1 MTSTP
6 GTAPGTPP
14 GDRSRLRRRA
24 GTAAVAAL
32 LLAGVPAGAAVSAD
46 AGTPRTATGPQGQ
59 KLTVSATTGLAP
71 AGQKI
76 RVQGEGY
83 GLTTGIYVALC
94 KDNGDNRVPSPCLGG
109 ADMSGGSKTS
119 QWIVPPG
126 DPYEGDLASA
136 FGPGGTFD
144 VEIEVTEKG
153 DGLDCAEVACSVVT
167 RADHRAAG
175 NRTQD
180 VRIPV
185 AFAGQEPGEP
195 GGGEGVD
202 VPAGTVSYT
211 PAAEFTTAGKP
222 LDLLLHP
229 DSKKLYVGAD
239 NLPDTADVDE
249 RGLHVLNP
257 EDGTSESWI
266 TQAPGSTGALRASA
280 AARIAGPL
288 PGDGVVYNYPLR
300 GVGSAKSGDQ
310 AASGVWL
317 AGSTITDIAPGTT
330 PDTVLVAQGAT
341 LSEIERATGTATRT
355 LTLPGGTRFAADPER
370 GAVWYTDFTGGKL
383 HRVDLASFTVTGSFD
398 LPGGPGMAGF
408 TETDP
413 ATGAVWVGVDRSVV
427 VFDAAG
433 TLVKT
438 LVGKDLARDA
448 AFDTE
453 TGRAY
458 VVWQDGGDL
467 SDPANDNNGTL
478 TVYGS
483 EDFAPAAKDLSLPGN
498 HSQAGAASLA
508 VEPGG
513 ATVFVT
519 SPAEGKITRL
529 VRQVSPLVT
538 HAPTDLAAKEGEEVA
553 LTAEA
558 EGTPEPT
565 VRWQVSTD
573 GAQTWKDVEGATEPA
588 LTFTAR
594 TAHDGYRYRAE
605 FRNGVGTTRTAAV
618 TLTVTP
624 ATGGD
629 SGGDTGGDTGSTGDA
644 SNGGGST
651 GGDGSTG
658 ADGGTQPSG
667 GSTSDGSGSTGAT
680 TGDSGSTGTATG
692 DPGSTGTTGGSTGT
706 SGGSTPSAGGS
717 TGTAGDSGST
727 VGGGVAGGTGTAA
740 TSGGGSLAATGATV
754 MSVTLAAAGLVGT
767 GVLVHRRA
775 RRRTEGAL

>member
-14 GDRSRLRRRA
+14 GGQSRLRRRA

-32 LLAGVPAGAAVSAD
+32 LLAGIPVGAAVSAD
-46 AGTPRTATGPQGQ
+46 AGTPKTATGPQGQ
-59 KLTVSATTGLAP
+59 KLTVSATTGLDP
-71 AGQKI
+71 AQQKV

-126 DPYEGDLASA
+126 DPYEGDLAQA

-144 VEIEVTEKG
+144 VEIEIAQKG

-175 NRTQD
+175 DRTQD

-185 AFAGQEPGEP
+185 AFAGQDPGD

-202 VPAGTVSYT
+202 VPAGTVSYKS
-211 PAAEFTTAGKP
+211 AADFTTAGKP

-257 EDGTSESWI
+257 ENGTSESWI
-266 TQAPGSTGALRASA
+266 SQAPGSTGALRASA

-300 GVGSAKSGDQ
+300 GVGSAKSGDE
-310 AASGVWL
+310 AATGVWL

-355 LTLPGGTRFAADPER
+355 LTLPGGTQFAADPER
-370 GAVWYTDFTGGKL
+370 GALWYTDFTAGKL
-383 HRVDLASFTVTGSFD
+383 HRVDLASFTVSGSFD
-398 LPGGPGMAGF
+398 LPGGSGGMAGF

-413 ATGAVWVGVDRSVV
+413 ATGAVWVGVGRSVL

-448 AFDTE
+448 AFDTAS
-453 TGRAY
+453 GRAY

-478 TVYGS
+478 TVYSS
-483 EDFAPAAKDLSLPGN
+483 EDFAVAAQDLSLPGN

-508 VEPGG
+508 VEAGG

-519 SPAEGKITRL
+519 SPAEGKITKL

-538 HAPTDLAAKEGEEVA
+538 RAPADLTAKEGEEVT
-553 LTAEA
+553 LGAEA

-565 VRWQVSTD
+565 ARWQVSTD
-573 GAQTWKDVEGATEPA
+573 GAQTWKDVEGATESA

-594 TAHDGYRYRAE
+594 TAQDGYRYRAE
-605 FRNGVGTTRTAAV
+605 FRNDVGTTRTAAV
-618 TLTVTP
+618 KLTVTP

-629 SGGDTGGDTGSTGDA
+629 TGGDVGGNGDA
-644 SNGGGST
+644 SNGSGSQGSDGST
-651 GGDGSTG
+651 GGDG
-658 ADGGTQPSG
+658 GTQSSG
-667 GSTSDGSGSTGAT
+667 GST
-680 TGDSGSTGTATG
+680 TGDSDSTG
-692 DPGSTGTTGGSTGT
+692 GSGSTGT
-706 SGGSTPSAGGS
+706 SGGSTGTSDGS
-717 TGTAGDSGST
+717 GAT
-727 VGGGVAGGTGTAA
+727 VGGGFAGGTGTAA
-740 TSGGGSLAATGATV
+740 TSGGGGLAATGVTV
-754 MSVTLAAAGLVGT
+754 MSVTLAAAGLVGA

>member
-14 GDRSRLRRRA
+14 GGRSRLRRRA

-32 LLAGVPAGAAVSAD
+32 LLAGIPVGAAVSAD
-46 AGTPRTATGPQGQ
+46 AGTPKTATGPQGQ
-59 KLTVSATTGLAP
+59 KLTVSATTGLDA
-71 AGQKI
+71 AQQKV

-126 DPYEGDLASA
+126 DPYEGDLAQA

-144 VEIEVTEKG
+144 VEIEIAQKG

-175 NRTQD
+175 DRTQD

-185 AFAGQEPGEP
+185 AFAGQDPGD

-202 VPAGTVSYT
+202 VPAGTVSYKS
-211 PAAEFTTAGKP
+211 AADFTTAGKP

-257 EDGTSESWI
+257 ENGTSESWI
-266 TQAPGSTGALRASA
+266 SQAPGSTGALRASA

-300 GVGSAKSGDQ
+300 GVGSAKSGDE
-310 AASGVWL
+310 AATGIWL

-355 LTLPGGTRFAADPER
+355 LTLPGGTQFAADPER
-370 GAVWYTDFTGGKL
+370 GALWYTDFTAGKL
-383 HRVDLASFTVTGSFD
+383 HRVDLASFTVSGSFD
-398 LPGGPGMAGF
+398 LPGGSRGMAGF

-413 ATGAVWVGVDRSVV
+413 ATGAVWVGVGRSVL

-448 AFDTE
+448 AFDTAS
-453 TGRAY
+453 GRAY

-478 TVYGS
+478 TVYGT
-483 EDFAPAAKDLSLPGN
+483 EDFAVAAQDLPLPGN

-508 VEPGG
+508 VEAGG

-519 SPAEGKITRL
+519 SPAEGKITKL

-538 HAPTDLAAKEGEEVA
+538 RAPADLTAKEGEEVT
-553 LTAEA
+553 LGAEA

-565 VRWQVSTD
+565 ARWQVSTD
-573 GAQTWKDVEGATEPA
+573 GAQTWKDVEGATESA

-594 TAHDGYRYRAE
+594 TAQDGYRYRAE
-605 FRNGVGTTRTAAV
+605 FRNDVGTTRTAAV
-618 TLTVTP
+618 KLTVTP

-629 SGGDTGGDTGSTGDA
+629 TGGDVGGNGDA
-644 SNGGGST
+644 SNGGGSQGSDGST
-651 GGDGSTG
+651 GGDG
-658 ADGGTQPSG
+658 GTQSSG
-667 GSTSDGSGSTGAT
+667 GST
-680 TGDSGSTGTATG
+680 TGDSDSTG
-692 DPGSTGTTGGSTGT
+692 GSGSTGT
-706 SGGSTPSAGGS
+706 SGGSTGTSDGS
-717 TGTAGDSGST
+717 GAT

-740 TSGGGSLAATGATV
+740 TSGGGGLAATGVTV
-754 MSVTLAAAGLVGT
+754 MSVTLAAAGLVGA

>member
-6 GTAPGTPP
+6 GIAPG
-14 GDRSRLRRRA
+14 GQSRLRRRA

-32 LLAGVPAGAAVSAD
+32 LLAGIPVGAAVSAD
-46 AGTPRTATGPQGQ
+46 AGTPKTATGPQGQ
-59 KLTVSATTGLAP
+59 KLTVSANTGLDP
-71 AGQKI
+71 AGQKV

-126 DPYEGDLASA
+126 DPYEGDLAQA

-144 VEIEVTEKG
+144 VEIEIAQKG

-175 NRTQD
+175 DRTQD

-185 AFAGQEPGEP
+185 AFAGQDPGDGG

-202 VPAGTVSYT
+202 VPAGTISYKS
-211 PAAEFTTAGKP
+211 AAEFTTAGKP

-257 EDGTSESWI
+257 ETGTSESWI
-266 TQAPGSTGALRASA
+266 SQAPGSTGALRPSA

-300 GVGSAKSGDQ
+300 GVGSAKSGDE

-317 AGSTITDIAPGTT
+317 AGPTITDIAPGTT

-355 LTLPGGTRFAADPER
+355 LTLPGGTQFAADPER
-370 GAVWYTDFTGGKL
+370 GALWYSDFAAGKM
-383 HRVDLASFTVTGSFD
+383 HRVDLTSFTVSGSFD
-398 LPGGPGMAGF
+398 LPGGPGGMAGF

-413 ATGAVWVGVDRSVV
+413 ATGAVWVGVDRSVL

-448 AFDTE
+448 AFDTAS
-453 TGRAY
+453 GRAY
-458 VVWQDGGDL
+458 VVRQDGGDL

-478 TVYGS
+478 TVYGT
-483 EDFAPAAKDLSLPGN
+483 EDFAVAAKDLSLPGN

-513 ATVFVT
+513 TTVFVT
-519 SPAEGKITRL
+519 SPAEGKITKL

-538 HAPTDLAAKEGEEVA
+538 RAPADLTAKEGEEVA

-558 EGTPEPT
+558 EGAPEPT

-573 GAQTWKDVEGATEPA
+573 GAQTWKDVEGATESA

-594 TAHDGYRYRAE
+594 TAQDGYRYRAE
-605 FRNGVGTTRTAAV
+605 FRNDVGTTRTAAV
-618 TLTVTP
+618 TLTVTA
-624 ATGGD
+624 AT
-629 SGGDTGGDTGSTGDA
+629 GGDTGGDVGGDTGGNGDA
-644 SNGGGST
+644 SNGVGST
-651 GGDGSTG
+651 GGDGATG
-658 ADGGTQPSG
+658 GDGGTQTSG
-667 GSTSDGSGSTGAT
+667 GSTNGGSDSTG
-680 TGDSGSTGTATG
+680 GS
-692 DPGSTGTTGGSTGT
+692 GSTGT
-706 SGGSTPSAGGS
+706 SGGSSGTVGG
-717 TGTAGDSGST
+717 SGST

-754 MSVTLAAAGLVGT
+754 MSVTLAAAGLVGA

>member
-6 GTAPGTPP
+6 GTAPG
-14 GDRSRLRRRA
+14 GQSRLRRRA

-32 LLAGVPAGAAVSAD
+32 LLAGIPVGAAVSAD
-46 AGTPRTATGPQGQ
+46 AGTPKTATGPQGQ
-59 KLTVSATTGLAP
+59 KLTVSANTGLDP
-71 AGQKI
+71 AGQKV

-126 DPYEGDLASA
+126 DPYEGDLAQA

-144 VEIEVTEKG
+144 VEIEIAQKG

-175 NRTQD
+175 DRTQD

-185 AFAGQEPGEP
+185 AFAGQDPGG

-202 VPAGTVSYT
+202 VPAGTISYKS
-211 PAAEFTTAGKP
+211 AAEFTTAGKP

-257 EDGTSESWI
+257 ETGTSESWI
-266 TQAPGSTGALRASA
+266 SQAPGSTGALRPSA

-300 GVGSAKSGDQ
+300 GVGSAKSGDE

-317 AGSTITDIAPGTT
+317 AGPTITDIAPGTT

-355 LTLPGGTRFAADPER
+355 LTLPGGTQFAADPER
-370 GAVWYTDFTGGKL
+370 GALWYSDFAAGKM
-383 HRVDLASFTVTGSFD
+383 HRVDLTSFTVSGSFD
-398 LPGGPGMAGF
+398 LPGGPGGMAGF

-413 ATGAVWVGVDRSVV
+413 ATGAVWVGVDRSVL

-448 AFDTE
+448 AFDTAS
-453 TGRAY
+453 GRAY
-458 VVWQDGGDL
+458 VVRQDGGDL

-478 TVYGS
+478 TVYGT
-483 EDFAPAAKDLSLPGN
+483 EDFAVAAKDLSLPGN

-513 ATVFVT
+513 TTVFVT
-519 SPAEGKITRL
+519 SPAEGKITKL

-538 HAPTDLAAKEGEEVA
+538 RAPADLTAEGGEEVA

-558 EGTPEPT
+558 EGAPEPT

-573 GAQTWKDVEGATEPA
+573 GAQTWKDVEGATESA

-594 TAHDGYRYRAE
+594 TAQDGYRYRAE
-605 FRNGVGTTRTAAV
+605 FRNDVGTTRTAAV
-618 TLTVTP
+618 TLTVTA
-624 ATGGD
+624 AT
-629 SGGDTGGDTGSTGDA
+629 GGDTGGDVGGDTGGNGEA
-644 SNGGGST
+644 SNGADSTGSDGAT
-651 GGDGSTG
+651 GGDG
-658 ADGGTQPSG
+658 GTQTSG
-667 GSTSDGSGSTGAT
+667 GSTTGGPDSTG
-680 TGDSGSTGTATG
+680 GS
-692 DPGSTGTTGGSTGT
+692 GSTGT
-706 SGGSTPSAGGS
+706 SGGSSGTVGG
-717 TGTAGDSGST
+717 SGST

-754 MSVTLAAAGLVGT
+754 MSVTLAAAGLVGA

>member
-6 GTAPGTPP
+6 GSAPGTPP
-14 GDRSRLRRRA
+14 GGQSRLRRRA

-32 LLAGVPAGAAVSAD
+32 LLAGIPVGAAVSAD
-46 AGTPRTATGPQGQ
+46 AGTPKTATGPQGQ
-59 KLTVSATTGLAP
+59 KLTVSATTGLDP
-71 AGQKI
+71 AQQKV

-126 DPYEGDLASA
+126 DPYEGDLAQA

-144 VEIEVTEKG
+144 VEIEIAQKG

-175 NRTQD
+175 DRTQD

-185 AFAGQEPGEP
+185 AFAGQDPGD

-202 VPAGTVSYT
+202 VPAGTVSYKS
-211 PAAEFTTAGKP
+211 AADFTTAGKP

-257 EDGTSESWI
+257 ENGASESWI
-266 TQAPGSTGALRASA
+266 SQAPGSTGALRASA

-300 GVGSAKSGDQ
+300 GVGSAKSGDE
-310 AASGVWL
+310 AATGVWL
-317 AGSTITDIAPGTT
+317 AGSTITDIAPGAA

-355 LTLPGGTRFAADPER
+355 LTLPGGTQFAADPER
-370 GAVWYTDFTGGKL
+370 GALWYTDFTAGKL
-383 HRVDLASFTVTGSFD
+383 HRVDLASFTVSGSFD
-398 LPGGPGMAGF
+398 LPGGSGGMAGF

-413 ATGAVWVGVDRSVV
+413 ATGAVWVGVGRSVL
-427 VFDAAG
+427 VFDTAG

-448 AFDTE
+448 AFDTAS
-453 TGRAY
+453 GRAY

-478 TVYGS
+478 TVYGT
-483 EDFAPAAKDLSLPGN
+483 EDFAVAAQDLSLPGN

-519 SPAEGKITRL
+519 SPAEGKITKL

-538 HAPTDLAAKEGEEVA
+538 RAPADLTAKDGEEVA
-553 LTAEA
+553 IRAEA

-573 GAQTWKDVEGATEPA
+573 GAQTWKDVEGATESA
-588 LTFTAR
+588 LTFTAL
-594 TAHDGYRYRAE
+594 TAQDGYRYRAE
-605 FRNGVGTTRTAAV
+605 FRNDVGTTRTAAV
-618 TLTVTP
+618 TLTVTA
-624 ATGGD
+624 AT
-629 SGGDTGGDTGSTGDA
+629 GGDTGGNGDA
-644 SNGGGST
+644 SNGAGSTGSDGST
-651 GGDGSTG
+651 GGD
-658 ADGGTQPSG
+658 DGTQSSG
-667 GSTSDGSGSTGAT
+667 GST
-680 TGDSGSTGTATG
+680 TGDSDSTG
-692 DPGSTGTTGGSTGT
+692 GSGSTGT
-706 SGGSTPSAGGS
+706 SGGSTGTSDGS
-717 TGTAGDSGST
+717 GAT

-754 MSVTLAAAGLVGT
+754 MSVTLAAAGLVGA

>member
-6 GTAPGTPP
+6 GTAPG
-14 GDRSRLRRRA
+14 GQSRLRRRA

-32 LLAGVPAGAAVSAD
+32 LLAGIPVGAAVSAD
-46 AGTPRTATGPQGQ
+46 AGTPKTATGPQGQ
-59 KLTVSATTGLAP
+59 KLTVSATTGLDP
-71 AGQKI
+71 AGQKV

-126 DPYEGDLASA
+126 DPYEGDLAQA

-144 VEIEVTEKG
+144 VEIEIAQKG

-175 NRTQD
+175 DRTQD

-185 AFAGQEPGEP
+185 AFAGQDPGD

-202 VPAGTVSYT
+202 VPAGTISYKS
-211 PAAEFTTAGKP
+211 AAEFTTAGKP

-257 EDGTSESWI
+257 ETGTSESWI
-266 TQAPGSTGALRASA
+266 SQAPGSTGALRASA

-300 GVGSAKSGDQ
+300 GVGSAKSGDE

-317 AGSTITDIAPGTT
+317 AGPTITDIAPGTT

-355 LTLPGGTRFAADPER
+355 LTLPGGTQFAADPER
-370 GAVWYTDFTGGKL
+370 GALWYTDFAAGKM
-383 HRVDLASFTVTGSFD
+383 HRVDLTSFTVSGSFD
-398 LPGGPGMAGF
+398 LPGGPGGMAGF

-413 ATGAVWVGVDRSVV
+413 ATGAVWVGVDRSVL

-448 AFDTE
+448 AFDTAS
-453 TGRAY
+453 GRAY

-478 TVYGS
+478 TVYGT
-483 EDFAPAAKDLSLPGN
+483 EDFAVAAKVLSLPGN

-513 ATVFVT
+513 TTVFVT
-519 SPAEGKITRL
+519 SPAEGKITKL

-538 HAPTDLAAKEGEEVA
+538 RAPADLTAKEGEEVA

-558 EGTPEPT
+558 EGAPEPT

-573 GAQTWKDVEGATEPA
+573 GAQTWKDVEGATESA

-594 TAHDGYRYRAE
+594 TAQDGYRYRAE
-605 FRNGVGTTRTAAV
+605 FRNDVGTTRTAAV
-618 TLTVTP
+618 TLTVTA
-624 ATGGD
+624 AT
-629 SGGDTGGDTGSTGDA
+629 GGDTGGDVGGDTGGNGDA
-644 SNGGGST
+644 SNGVGST
-651 GGDGSTG
+651 GGDGATG
-658 ADGGTQPSG
+658 GDGGTQTSG
-667 GSTSDGSGSTGAT
+667 GSTNGGSDS
-680 TGDSGSTGTATG
+680 
-692 DPGSTGTTGGSTGT
+692 TGGSGYTGT
-706 SGGSTPSAGGS
+706 SGGSSGTVGG
-717 TGTAGDSGST
+717 SGST

-754 MSVTLAAAGLVGT
+754 MSVTLPSAGLVGA

>member
-6 GTAPGTPP
+6 GTAPG
-14 GDRSRLRRRA
+14 GQSRLRRRA

-32 LLAGVPAGAAVSAD
+32 LLAGIPVGAAVSAD
-46 AGTPRTATGPQGQ
+46 AGTPKTATGPQGQ
-59 KLTVSATTGLAP
+59 KLTVSANTGLDP
-71 AGQKI
+71 AGQKV

-126 DPYEGDLASA
+126 DPYEGDLAQA

-144 VEIEVTEKG
+144 VEIEIAQKG

-175 NRTQD
+175 DRTQD

-185 AFAGQEPGEP
+185 AFAGQDPGGG

-202 VPAGTVSYT
+202 VPAGTISYKS
-211 PAAEFTTAGKP
+211 AAEFTTAGKP

-257 EDGTSESWI
+257 ETGTSESWI
-266 TQAPGSTGALRASA
+266 SQAPGSTGALRPSA

-300 GVGSAKSGDQ
+300 GVGSAKSGDE

-317 AGSTITDIAPGTT
+317 AGPTITDIAPGTT

-355 LTLPGGTRFAADPER
+355 LTLPGGTQFAADPER
-370 GAVWYTDFTGGKL
+370 GALWYSDFAAGKM
-383 HRVDLASFTVTGSFD
+383 HRVDLTSFTVSGSFD
-398 LPGGPGMAGF
+398 LPGGPGGMAGF

-413 ATGAVWVGVDRSVV
+413 ATGAVWVGVDRSVL

-448 AFDTE
+448 AFDTAS
-453 TGRAY
+453 GRAY
-458 VVWQDGGDL
+458 VVRQDGGDL

-478 TVYGS
+478 TVYGT
-483 EDFAPAAKDLSLPGN
+483 EDFAVAAKDLSLPGN

-513 ATVFVT
+513 TTVFVT
-519 SPAEGKITRL
+519 SPAEGKITKL

-538 HAPTDLAAKEGEEVA
+538 RAPADLTAEEGEEVA

-558 EGTPEPT
+558 EGAPEPT

-573 GAQTWKDVEGATEPA
+573 GAQTWKDVEGATESA

-594 TAHDGYRYRAE
+594 TAQDGYRYRAE
-605 FRNGVGTTRTAAV
+605 FRNDVGTTRTAAV
-618 TLTVTP
+618 TLTVTA
-624 ATGGD
+624 AT
-629 SGGDTGGDTGSTGDA
+629 GGDTGGDVGGDTDGNGDA
-644 SNGGGST
+644 SNGAGST
-651 GGDGSTG
+651 GGDGATG
-658 ADGGTQPSG
+658 GDGGTQ
-667 GSTSDGSGSTGAT
+667 
-680 TGDSGSTGTATG
+680 
-692 DPGSTGTTGGSTGT
+692 T
-706 SGGSTPSAGGS
+706 SGGSTNGGS
-717 TGTAGDSGST
+717 DST
-727 VGGGVAGGTGTAA
+727 GGTGTAA

-754 MSVTLAAAGLVGT
+754 MSVTLAAAGLVGA

>member
-6 GTAPGTPP
+6 GTAPG
-14 GDRSRLRRRA
+14 GQSRLRRRA

-32 LLAGVPAGAAVSAD
+32 LLAGIPVGAAVSAD
-46 AGTPRTATGPQGQ
+46 AGTPKTATGPQGQ
-59 KLTVSATTGLAP
+59 KLTVSANTGLDP
-71 AGQKI
+71 AGQKV

-126 DPYEGDLASA
+126 DPYEGDLAQA

-144 VEIEVTEKG
+144 VEIEIAQKG

-175 NRTQD
+175 DRTQD

-185 AFAGQEPGEP
+185 AFAGQDPGD

-202 VPAGTVSYT
+202 VPAGTISYKS
-211 PAAEFTTAGKP
+211 AAEFTTAGKP

-257 EDGTSESWI
+257 ETGTSESWI
-266 TQAPGSTGALRASA
+266 SQAPGSTGALRASA

-300 GVGSAKSGDQ
+300 GVGSAKSGDE

-317 AGSTITDIAPGTT
+317 TGSTITDIAPGTT

-355 LTLPGGTRFAADPER
+355 LTLPGGTQFAADPER
-370 GAVWYTDFTGGKL
+370 GALWYTDFAAGKM
-383 HRVDLASFTVTGSFD
+383 HRVDLTSFTVSGSFD
-398 LPGGPGMAGF
+398 LPGGPGGMAGF

-413 ATGAVWVGVDRSVV
+413 ATGAVWVGVDRSVL

-448 AFDTE
+448 AFDTAS
-453 TGRAY
+453 GRAY
-458 VVWQDGGDL
+458 VVRQDGGDL

-478 TVYGS
+478 TVYGT
-483 EDFAPAAKDLSLPGN
+483 EDFAVAAKVLSLPGN

-513 ATVFVT
+513 TTVFVT
-519 SPAEGKITRL
+519 SPAEGKITKL

-538 HAPTDLAAKEGEEVA
+538 RAPADLTAKEGEEVA

-558 EGTPEPT
+558 EGAPEPT

-573 GAQTWKDVEGATEPA
+573 GAQTWKDVEGATESA

-594 TAHDGYRYRAE
+594 TAQDGYRYRAE
-605 FRNGVGTTRTAAV
+605 FRNDVGTTGTAAV
-618 TLTVTP
+618 TLTVTA
-624 ATGGD
+624 AT
-629 SGGDTGGDTGSTGDA
+629 GGDTGGDVGGDTGGNGDA
-644 SNGGGST
+644 SNGVGST
-651 GGDGSTG
+651 EGDGAAG
-658 ADGGTQPSG
+658 GDGGTQTSG
-667 GSTSDGSGSTGAT
+667 GSTNGGSDSTG
-680 TGDSGSTGTATG
+680 GS
-692 DPGSTGTTGGSTGT
+692 GSTGT
-706 SGGSTPSAGGS
+706 SGGSSGTVGG
-717 TGTAGDSGST
+717 SGST

-754 MSVTLAAAGLVGT
+754 MSVTLLAAGLVGP

>member
-6 GTAPGTPP
+6 GTAPG
-14 GDRSRLRRRA
+14 GQSRLRRRA

-32 LLAGVPAGAAVSAD
+32 LLAGIPVGAAVSAD
-46 AGTPRTATGPQGQ
+46 AGTPKTATGPQGQ
-59 KLTVSATTGLAP
+59 KLTVSANTGLDP
-71 AGQKI
+71 AGQKV

-126 DPYEGDLASA
+126 DPYEGDLAQA

-144 VEIEVTEKG
+144 VEIEIAQKG

-175 NRTQD
+175 DRTQD

-185 AFAGQEPGEP
+185 AFAGQDPGDGG

-202 VPAGTVSYT
+202 VPAGTISYKS
-211 PAAEFTTAGKP
+211 AAEFTTAGKP

-257 EDGTSESWI
+257 ETGTSESWI
-266 TQAPGSTGALRASA
+266 SQAPGSTGALRPSA

-300 GVGSAKSGDQ
+300 GVGSAKSGDE

-317 AGSTITDIAPGTT
+317 AGPTITDIAPGTT

-355 LTLPGGTRFAADPER
+355 LTLPGGTQFAADPER
-370 GAVWYTDFTGGKL
+370 GALWYSDFAAGKM
-383 HRVDLASFTVTGSFD
+383 HRVDLTSFTVSGSFD
-398 LPGGPGMAGF
+398 LPGGPGGMAGF

-413 ATGAVWVGVDRSVV
+413 ATGAVWVGVDRSVL

-448 AFDTE
+448 AFDTAS
-453 TGRAY
+453 GRAY
-458 VVWQDGGDL
+458 VVRQDGGDL

-478 TVYGS
+478 TVYGT
-483 EDFAPAAKDLSLPGN
+483 EDFAVAAKDLSLPGN

-513 ATVFVT
+513 TTVFVT
-519 SPAEGKITRL
+519 SPAEGKITKL

-538 HAPTDLAAKEGEEVA
+538 RAPADLTAKEGEEVA

-558 EGTPEPT
+558 EGAPEPT

-573 GAQTWKDVEGATEPA
+573 GAQTWKDVEGATESA

-594 TAHDGYRYRAE
+594 TAQDGYRYRAE
-605 FRNGVGTTRTAAV
+605 FRNDVGTTRTAAV
-618 TLTVTP
+618 TLTVTA
-624 ATGGD
+624 AT
-629 SGGDTGGDTGSTGDA
+629 GGDTGGDVGGDTGGNGDA
-644 SNGGGST
+644 SNGVGST
-651 GGDGSTG
+651 GGDGATG
-658 ADGGTQPSG
+658 GDGGTQTSG
-667 GSTSDGSGSTGAT
+667 GSTNGGSDSTG
-680 TGDSGSTGTATG
+680 GS
-692 DPGSTGTTGGSTGT
+692 GSTGT
-706 SGGSTPSAGGS
+706 SGGSSGTVGG
-717 TGTAGDSGST
+717 SGST

-754 MSVTLAAAGLVGT
+754 MSVTLAAAGLVGA

>member
-6 GTAPGTPP
+6 GTAPG
-14 GDRSRLRRRA
+14 GQSRLRRRA

-32 LLAGVPAGAAVSAD
+32 LLAGIPVGAAVSAD
-46 AGTPRTATGPQGQ
+46 AGTPKTATGPQGQ
-59 KLTVSATTGLAP
+59 KLTVSANTGLDP
-71 AGQKI
+71 AGQKV

-126 DPYEGDLASA
+126 DPYEGDLAQA

-144 VEIEVTEKG
+144 VEIEIAQKG

-175 NRTQD
+175 DRTQD

-185 AFAGQEPGEP
+185 AFAGQDPGD

-202 VPAGTVSYT
+202 VPAGTISYKS
-211 PAAEFTTAGKP
+211 AAEFTTAGKP

-257 EDGTSESWI
+257 ETGTSDSWI
-266 TQAPGSTGALRASA
+266 SQAPGSTGALRASA

-300 GVGSAKSGDQ
+300 GVGSAKSGDE

-317 AGSTITDIAPGTT
+317 AGPTITDIAPGTT

-355 LTLPGGTRFAADPER
+355 LTLPGGTQFAADPER
-370 GAVWYTDFTGGKL
+370 GALWYTDFAAGKM
-383 HRVDLASFTVTGSFD
+383 HRVDLTSFTVSGSFD
-398 LPGGPGMAGF
+398 LPGGPGGMAGF

-413 ATGAVWVGVDRSVV
+413 ATGAVWVGVDRSVL

-448 AFDTE
+448 AFDTAS
-453 TGRAY
+453 GRAY

-478 TVYGS
+478 TVYGT
-483 EDFAPAAKDLSLPGN
+483 EDFAVAAKDLSLPGN

-513 ATVFVT
+513 TTVFVT
-519 SPAEGKITRL
+519 SPAEGKITKL

-538 HAPTDLAAKEGEEVA
+538 RAPADLTAKEGEEVA

-558 EGTPEPT
+558 EGAPEPT

-573 GAQTWKDVEGATEPA
+573 GAQTWKDVEGATESA

-594 TAHDGYRYRAE
+594 TAQDGYRYRAE
-605 FRNGVGTTRTAAV
+605 FRNDVGTTRTAAV
-618 TLTVTP
+618 TLTVTA
-624 ATGGD
+624 AT
-629 SGGDTGGDTGSTGDA
+629 GGDTGGDVGGDTGGNGDA
-644 SNGGGST
+644 SNGVGST
-651 GGDGSTG
+651 GGDGATG
-658 ADGGTQPSG
+658 GDGGTRTSG
-667 GSTSDGSGSTGAT
+667 GSTNGGSDSTG
-680 TGDSGSTGTATG
+680 GS
-692 DPGSTGTTGGSTGT
+692 GSTGT
-706 SGGSTPSAGGS
+706 SGGSSGTVGG
-717 TGTAGDSGST
+717 SGST

-754 MSVTLAAAGLVGT
+754 MSVTLAAAGLVGA

>member
-6 GTAPGTPP
+6 GTAPG
-14 GDRSRLRRRA
+14 GQSRLRRRA

-32 LLAGVPAGAAVSAD
+32 LLAGIPVGAAVSAD
-46 AGTPRTATGPQGQ
+46 AGTPKTATGPQGQ
-59 KLTVSATTGLAP
+59 KLTVSANTGLDP
-71 AGQKI
+71 AGQKV

-126 DPYEGDLASA
+126 DPYEGDLAQA

-144 VEIEVTEKG
+144 VEIEIAQKG

-175 NRTQD
+175 DRTQD

-185 AFAGQEPGEP
+185 AFAGQDPGDGG

-202 VPAGTVSYT
+202 VPAGTISYKS
-211 PAAEFTTAGKP
+211 AAEFTTAGKP

-257 EDGTSESWI
+257 ETGTSESWI
-266 TQAPGSTGALRASA
+266 SQAPGSTGALRPSA

-300 GVGSAKSGDQ
+300 GVGSAKSGDE

-317 AGSTITDIAPGTT
+317 AGPTITDIAPGTT

-355 LTLPGGTRFAADPER
+355 LTLPGGTQFAADPER
-370 GAVWYTDFTGGKL
+370 GALWYSDFAAGKM
-383 HRVDLASFTVTGSFD
+383 HRVDLTSFTVSGSFD
-398 LPGGPGMAGF
+398 LPGGPGGMAGF

-413 ATGAVWVGVDRSVV
+413 ATGAVWVGVDRSVL

-448 AFDTE
+448 AFDTAS
-453 TGRAY
+453 GRAY
-458 VVWQDGGDL
+458 VVRQDGGDL

-478 TVYGS
+478 TVYGT
-483 EDFAPAAKDLSLPGN
+483 EDFAVAAKDLSLPGN

-513 ATVFVT
+513 TTVFVT
-519 SPAEGKITRL
+519 SPAEGKITKL

-538 HAPTDLAAKEGEEVA
+538 RAPADLTAEEGEEVA

-558 EGTPEPT
+558 EGAPEPT

-573 GAQTWKDVEGATEPA
+573 GAQTWKDVEGATESA

-594 TAHDGYRYRAE
+594 TAQDGYRYRAE
-605 FRNGVGTTRTAAV
+605 FRNDVGTTRTAAV
-618 TLTVTP
+618 TLTVTA
-624 ATGGD
+624 AT
-629 SGGDTGGDTGSTGDA
+629 GGDTGGDVGGDTDGNGDA
-644 SNGGGST
+644 SNGAGST
-651 GGDGSTG
+651 GGDGATG
-658 ADGGTQPSG
+658 GDGGTQ
-667 GSTSDGSGSTGAT
+667 
-680 TGDSGSTGTATG
+680 
-692 DPGSTGTTGGSTGT
+692 T
-706 SGGSTPSAGGS
+706 SGGSTNGGS
-717 TGTAGDSGST
+717 DST
-727 VGGGVAGGTGTAA
+727 GGTGTAA

-754 MSVTLAAAGLVGT
+754 MSVTLAAAGLVGA

>member
-14 GDRSRLRRRA
+14 GGQSRLRRRA

-32 LLAGVPAGAAVSAD
+32 LLAGIPVGAAVSAD
-46 AGTPRTATGPQGQ
+46 AGSPKTATGPQGQ
-59 KLTVSATTGLAP
+59 KLTVSATTGLDP
-71 AGQKI
+71 TRQKV

-126 DPYEGDLASA
+126 DPYEGDLAQA

-144 VEIEVTEKG
+144 VEIEIAQKG

-175 NRTQD
+175 DRTQD

-185 AFAGQEPGEP
+185 AFAGQDPGD
-195 GGGEGVD
+195 GGGEGVA
-202 VPAGTVSYT
+202 VPAGTVSYQS
-211 PAAEFTTAGKP
+211 AAEFTTAGKP

-257 EDGTSESWI
+257 ENGTSESWI
-266 TQAPGSTGALRASA
+266 SQAPGSTGALRASA

-300 GVGSAKSGDQ
+300 GVGSAKSGDE
-310 AASGVWL
+310 AATGVWL

-355 LTLPGGTRFAADPER
+355 LSLPGGTQFAADPER
-370 GAVWYTDFTGGKL
+370 GALWYTDFAAGKL
-383 HRVDLASFTVTGSFD
+383 HRVNLASFTVSGSFD
-398 LPGGPGMAGF
+398 LPGGPGGMAGF

-413 ATGAVWVGVDRSVV
+413 ATGAVWVGVDRSVL

-448 AFDTE
+448 AFDTAS
-453 TGRAY
+453 GRAY

-478 TVYGS
+478 TVYGT
-483 EDFAPAAKDLSLPGN
+483 EDFAVAAKDLSLPGN

-519 SPAEGKITRL
+519 SPAEGKITKL

-538 HAPTDLAAKEGEEVA
+538 RAPADLTAKEGEEVA
-553 LTAEA
+553 IRAEA

-573 GAQTWKDVEGATEPA
+573 GAQTWKDVEGATDSA

-594 TAHDGYRYRAE
+594 TAQDGYRYRAE
-605 FRNGVGTTRTAAV
+605 FRNDVGTTRTAAV
-618 TLTVTP
+618 TLTVTA
-624 ATGGD
+624 ATG
-629 SGGDTGGDTGSTGDA
+629 GGDTGGDAGGDVGGNGDA
-644 SNGGGST
+644 SNGAGSTGSDGAT
-651 GGDGSTG
+651 GGDG
-658 ADGGTQPSG
+658 GTQTSG
-667 GSTSDGSGSTGAT
+667 GSTTGGSDA
-680 TGDSGSTGTATG
+680 
-692 DPGSTGTTGGSTGT
+692 TGGSTGT
-706 SGGSTPSAGGS
+706 SGGSGRTVGG
-717 TGTAGDSGST
+717 SGST
-727 VGGGVAGGTGTAA
+727 VGGGVGGGSGGTATA
-740 TSGGGSLAATGATV
+740 SGGGSLAATGATV
-754 MSVTLAAAGLVGT
+754 MSVTLAAAGLVGA

>member
-14 GDRSRLRRRA
+14 GGQSRLRRRA

-32 LLAGVPAGAAVSAD
+32 LLAGIPVGAAVSAD
-46 AGTPRTATGPQGQ
+46 AGTPKTATGPQGQ
-59 KLTVSATTGLAP
+59 KLTVSATTGLDP
-71 AGQKI
+71 ARQKV

-126 DPYEGDLASA
+126 DPYEGDLAQA

-144 VEIEVTEKG
+144 VEIEIAQKG

-175 NRTQD
+175 DRTQD

-185 AFAGQEPGEP
+185 AFAGEDPGD

-202 VPAGTVSYT
+202 VPAGTVSYKS
-211 PAAEFTTAGKP
+211 AAEFTTAGKP

-257 EDGTSESWI
+257 ENGTSESWI
-266 TQAPGSTGALRASA
+266 SQAPGSTGALRVSA

-300 GVGSAKSGDQ
+300 GVGSAKSGDE
-310 AASGVWL
+310 AATGVWL

-355 LTLPGGTRFAADPER
+355 LTLPGGTQFAADPER
-370 GAVWYTDFTGGKL
+370 GALWYTDFAAGKL
-383 HRVDLASFTVTGSFD
+383 HRVDLASFTVSGSFD
-398 LPGGPGMAGF
+398 LPGGPGGMAGF

-413 ATGAVWVGVDRSVV
+413 ATGAVWVGVDRSVL

-448 AFDTE
+448 AFDAAS
-453 TGRAY
+453 GRAY

-478 TVYGS
+478 TVYGT
-483 EDFAPAAKDLSLPGN
+483 EDFAVAAKDLSLPGN

-519 SPAEGKITRL
+519 SPAEGKITKL

-538 HAPTDLAAKEGEEVA
+538 RAPADLTAKEGEEVT
-553 LTAEA
+553 LGAEA

-573 GAQTWKDVEGATEPA
+573 GAQTWKDVEGATESA

-594 TAHDGYRYRAE
+594 TAQDGYRYRAE
-605 FRNGVGTTRTAAV
+605 FRNDVGTTRTAAV
-618 TLTVTP
+618 TLTVTA
-624 ATGGD
+624 ATG
-629 SGGDTGGDTGSTGDA
+629 GGDTGGDVGGNGDA
-644 SNGGGST
+644 SNGAGGTGSDGAT
-651 GGDGSTG
+651 GGDG
-658 ADGGTQPSG
+658 GTQTSG
-667 GSTSDGSGSTGAT
+667 GSTTGGSDA
-680 TGDSGSTGTATG
+680 
-692 DPGSTGTTGGSTGT
+692 TGGSTGT
-706 SGGSTPSAGGS
+706 ADG
-717 TGTAGDSGST
+717 SGST
-727 VGGGVAGGTGTAA
+727 VGGGVAGGTGTAT

-754 MSVTLAAAGLVGT
+754 MSVTLVAAGLVGA
-767 GVLVHRRA
+767 GVLAHRRA

>member
-6 GTAPGTPP
+6 GTAPG
-14 GDRSRLRRRA
+14 GQSRLRRRA

-32 LLAGVPAGAAVSAD
+32 LLAGIPVGAAVSAD
-46 AGTPRTATGPQGQ
+46 AGTPKTATGPQGQ
-59 KLTVSATTGLAP
+59 KLTVSANTGLDP
-71 AGQKI
+71 AGQKV

-126 DPYEGDLASA
+126 DPYEGDLAQA

-144 VEIEVTEKG
+144 VEIEIAQKG

-175 NRTQD
+175 DRTQD

-185 AFAGQEPGEP
+185 AFAGQDPGG

-202 VPAGTVSYT
+202 VPAGTISYKS
-211 PAAEFTTAGKP
+211 AAEFTTAGKP

-257 EDGTSESWI
+257 ETGTSESWI
-266 TQAPGSTGALRASA
+266 SQAPGSTGALRPSA

-300 GVGSAKSGDQ
+300 GVGSAKSGDE

-317 AGSTITDIAPGTT
+317 AGPTITDIAPGTT

-355 LTLPGGTRFAADPER
+355 LTLPGGTQFAADPER
-370 GAVWYTDFTGGKL
+370 GALWYSDFAAGKM
-383 HRVDLASFTVTGSFD
+383 HRVDLTSFTVSGSFD
-398 LPGGPGMAGF
+398 LPGGPGGMAGF

-413 ATGAVWVGVDRSVV
+413 ATGAVWVGVDRSVL

-448 AFDTE
+448 AFDTAS
-453 TGRAY
+453 GRAY
-458 VVWQDGGDL
+458 VVRQDGGDL

-478 TVYGS
+478 TVYGT
-483 EDFAPAAKDLSLPGN
+483 EDFAVAAKDLSLPGN

-513 ATVFVT
+513 TTVFVT
-519 SPAEGKITRL
+519 SPAEGKITKL

-538 HAPTDLAAKEGEEVA
+538 RAPADLTAEEGEEVA

-558 EGTPEPT
+558 EGAPEPT

-573 GAQTWKDVEGATEPA
+573 GAQTWKDVEGATESA

-594 TAHDGYRYRAE
+594 TAQDGYRYRAE
-605 FRNGVGTTRTAAV
+605 FRNDVGTTRTAAV
-618 TLTVTP
+618 TLTVTA
-624 ATGGD
+624 AT
-629 SGGDTGGDTGSTGDA
+629 GGDTGGDVGGDTDGNGDA
-644 SNGGGST
+644 SNGAGST
-651 GGDGSTG
+651 GGDGATG
-658 ADGGTQPSG
+658 GDGGTQ
-667 GSTSDGSGSTGAT
+667 
-680 TGDSGSTGTATG
+680 
-692 DPGSTGTTGGSTGT
+692 T
-706 SGGSTPSAGGS
+706 SGGSTNGGS
-717 TGTAGDSGST
+717 DST
-727 VGGGVAGGTGTAA
+727 GGTGTAA

-754 MSVTLAAAGLVGT
+754 MSVTLAAAGLVGA

>member
-14 GDRSRLRRRA
+14 GDRSRLRLRA

-46 AGTPRTATGPQGQ
+46 AGTPKTATGPQGQ
-59 KLTVSATTGLAP
+59 KLTVSATTGLDP

-83 GLTTGIYVALC
+83 GPTTGIYVALC

-109 ADMSGGSKTS
+109 ADMSGDSKTS

-144 VEIEVTEKG
+144 VEIEITEKG

-202 VPAGTVSYT
+202 VPAGTVSYRS
-211 PAAEFTTAGKP
+211 AAEFTTAGKP

-229 DSKKLYVGAD
+229 DSKKLYAGAD

-266 TQAPGSTGALRASA
+266 SQAPGSTGALRASA

-300 GVGSAKSGDQ
+300 GVGSAKSGDE

-317 AGSTITDIAPGTT
+317 TGSTITDIAPGTT

-355 LTLPGGTRFAADPER
+355 LTLPGGTQFAADPER
-370 GAVWYTDFTGGKL
+370 GAVWYTDFTAGKL
-383 HRVDLASFTVTGSFD
+383 HRVDLASFTVTDSFD
-398 LPGGPGMAGF
+398 LPGGPGGMAGF

-413 ATGAVWVGVDRSVV
+413 ATGAVWVGADRSVL

-448 AFDTE
+448 AFDTA

-478 TVYGS
+478 TVYGT
-483 EDFAPAAKDLSLPGN
+483 EDFTPAAKDLSLPGN

-538 HAPTDLAAKEGEEVA
+538 HAPEDLTAEEGEDVA

-558 EGTPEPT
+558 EGTPEPS

-573 GAQTWKDVEGATEPA
+573 GTQTWQDVEGATEPA

-594 TAHDGYRYRAE
+594 TAQDGYRYRAE
-605 FRNGVGTTRTAAV
+605 FRNDVGTTRTAPV

-629 SGGDTGGDTGSTGDA
+629 SGGDTGGDTGGTGDA
-644 SNGGGST
+644 SNGGGGT
-651 GGDGSTG
+651 GGDGPTG
-658 ADGGTQPSG
+658 NDGGTQSSG
-667 GSTSDGSGSTGAT
+667 GSTTDGSGSTGT
-680 TGDSGSTGTATG
+680 TTG
-692 DPGSTGTTGGSTGT
+692 DPGSTGTTGTTGGSTGAT
-706 SGGSTPSAGGS
+706 GGSTAAAGGS
-717 TGTAGDSGST
+717 TGTAGSSGST

-740 TSGGGSLAATGATV
+740 TSGGGSLAATGSTV
-754 MSVTLAAAGLVGT
+754 MSVTLAAAALVGT

>member
-6 GTAPGTPP
+6 GTAPG
-14 GDRSRLRRRA
+14 GQSRLRRRA

-32 LLAGVPAGAAVSAD
+32 LLAGIPVGAAVSAD
-46 AGTPRTATGPQGQ
+46 AGTPKTATGPQGQ
-59 KLTVSATTGLAP
+59 KLTVSANTGLDP
-71 AGQKI
+71 AGQKV

-126 DPYEGDLASA
+126 DPYEGDLAQA

-144 VEIEVTEKG
+144 VEIEIAQKG

-175 NRTQD
+175 DRTQD

-185 AFAGQEPGEP
+185 AFAGQDPGD

-202 VPAGTVSYT
+202 VPAGTISYKS
-211 PAAEFTTAGKP
+211 AAEFTTAGKP

-257 EDGTSESWI
+257 ETGTSESWI
-266 TQAPGSTGALRASA
+266 SQAPGSTGALRASA

-300 GVGSAKSGDQ
+300 GVGSAKSGDE

-317 AGSTITDIAPGTT
+317 AGPTITDIAPGTT

-355 LTLPGGTRFAADPER
+355 LTLPGGTQFAADPER
-370 GAVWYTDFTGGKL
+370 GALWYTDFAAGKM
-383 HRVDLASFTVTGSFD
+383 HRVDLTSFTVSGSFD
-398 LPGGPGMAGF
+398 LPGGPGGMAGF

-413 ATGAVWVGVDRSVV
+413 ATGAVWVGVDRSVL

-448 AFDTE
+448 AFDTAS
-453 TGRAY
+453 GRAY
-458 VVWQDGGDL
+458 VVRQDGGDL

-478 TVYGS
+478 TVYGT
-483 EDFAPAAKDLSLPGN
+483 EDFAVAAKVLSLPGN

-513 ATVFVT
+513 TTVFVT
-519 SPAEGKITRL
+519 SPAEGKITKL

-538 HAPTDLAAKEGEEVA
+538 RAPADLTAKEGEEVA

-558 EGTPEPT
+558 EGAPEPT

-573 GAQTWKDVEGATEPA
+573 GAQTWKDVEGATESA

-594 TAHDGYRYRAE
+594 TAQDGYRYRAE
-605 FRNGVGTTRTAAV
+605 FRNDVGTTGTAAV
-618 TLTVTP
+618 TLTVTA
-624 ATGGD
+624 AT
-629 SGGDTGGDTGSTGDA
+629 GGDTGGDVGGDTGGNGDA
-644 SNGGGST
+644 SNGVGSTEGDGAT
-651 GGDGSTG
+651 GGDG
-658 ADGGTQPSG
+658 GTQTSG
-667 GSTSDGSGSTGAT
+667 GSTNGGSDSTG
-680 TGDSGSTGTATG
+680 GS
-692 DPGSTGTTGGSTGT
+692 GSTGT
-706 SGGSTPSAGGS
+706 SGGSSGTVGG
-717 TGTAGDSGST
+717 SGST

-754 MSVTLAAAGLVGT
+754 MSVTLLAAGLVGP

>member
-46 AGTPRTATGPQGQ
+46 AGTPKTATGPQGQ
-59 KLTVSATTGLAP
+59 KLTVSATTGLDP

-119 QWIVPPG
+119 QWMVPPG
-126 DPYEGDLASA
+126 DPYEGGLASV

-144 VEIEVTEKG
+144 VEIEITEKG
-153 DGLDCAEVACSVVT
+153 DGLDCAEVACSVAT

-195 GGGEGVD
+195 GGGQGVD
-202 VPAGTVSYT
+202 VPAGTVSYKS
-211 PAAEFTTAGKP
+211 AAEFTTAGKP

-239 NLPDTADVDE
+239 NLADTADVDE

-266 TQAPGSTGALRASA
+266 SQAPGSTGALRASA

-300 GVGSAKSGDQ
+300 GVGSAKSGDE

-317 AGSTITDIAPGTT
+317 AGSTITDITPGTT

-370 GAVWYTDFTGGKL
+370 GAVWYTDLTAGKL

-413 ATGAVWVGVDRSVV
+413 ATGAVWVGVDRSVL

-448 AFDTE
+448 AFDTA

-478 TVYGS
+478 TVYSS

-529 VRQVSPLVT
+529 ARQVSPLVT
-538 HAPTDLAAKEGEEVA
+538 HAPEDLTAKEGEEVA

-573 GAQTWKDVEGATEPA
+573 GAQTWQDVEGATEPA

-594 TAHDGYRYRAE
+594 TAQDGYRYRAE
-605 FRNGVGTTRTAAV
+605 FRNDVGTTRTAAV
-618 TLTVTP
+618 TLTVAP

-629 SGGDTGGDTGSTGDA
+629 SGGDTGGTGDA
-644 SNGGGST
+644 SNGAGST
-651 GGDGSTG
+651 GGDGSAG
-658 ADGGTQPSG
+658 GDGGTQS
-667 GSTSDGSGSTGAT
+667 S
-680 TGDSGSTGTATG
+680 
-692 DPGSTGTTGGSTGT
+692 GGSTGT
-706 SGGSTPSAGGS
+706 SGGSPAAAGGS

-754 MSVTLAAAGLVGT
+754 MSVTLAAAALVGT

>member
-14 GDRSRLRRRA
+14 GGQSRRGRRA

-32 LLAGVPAGAAVSAD
+32 LLAGIPVGAAVSAD
-46 AGTPRTATGPQGQ
+46 AGTPKTATGPQGQ
-59 KLTVSATTGLAP
+59 KLTVSATTGLDP
-71 AGQKI
+71 AQQKV

-83 GLTTGIYVALC
+83 GRTTGIYVALC

-126 DPYEGDLASA
+126 DPYEGDLAQA

-144 VEIEVTEKG
+144 VEIEIAQQG

-175 NRTQD
+175 DRTQD

-185 AFAGQEPGEP
+185 AFAGQDPGD

-202 VPAGTVSYT
+202 VPAGTVSYKS
-211 PAAEFTTAGKP
+211 AADFTTAGKP

-257 EDGTSESWI
+257 ENGTSESWI
-266 TQAPGSTGALRASA
+266 SQAPGSTGALRASA

-300 GVGSAKSGDQ
+300 GVGSCKSGDK
-310 AASGVWL
+310 AATGVWL

-355 LTLPGGTRFAADPER
+355 LTLPGGTQFAADPER
-370 GAVWYTDFTGGKL
+370 KALWYTDFAAGKL
-383 HRVDLASFTVTGSFD
+383 HRVDLASFTVSGSFD
-398 LPGGPGMAGF
+398 LPGGPGAMAGF

-413 ATGAVWVGVDRSVV
+413 ATGAVWVGVDRSVL

-433 TLVKT
+433 TLVNT

-448 AFDTE
+448 AFDAAS
-453 TGRAY
+453 GRAY

-478 TVYGS
+478 TVYGT
-483 EDFAPAAKDLSLPGN
+483 EDFAVAAQDLSLPGN

-519 SPAEGKITRL
+519 SPAEGKITKL

-538 HAPTDLAAKEGEEVA
+538 RAPADLTAKEGEEVT
-553 LTAEA
+553 LGAEA
-558 EGTPEPT
+558 EGAPEPT

-573 GAQTWKDVEGATEPA
+573 GAQTWKDVEGATDSA

-594 TAHDGYRYRAE
+594 TAQDGYRYRAE
-605 FRNGVGTTRTAAV
+605 FRNDVGTTRTAAV
-618 TLTVTP
+618 KLTVTA
-624 ATGGD
+624 AT
-629 SGGDTGGDTGSTGDA
+629 GGDTGGDGDA
-644 SNGGGST
+644 SNGSGSTGSDGST
-651 GGDGSTG
+651 GGDG
-658 ADGGTQPSG
+658 GTQSSG
-667 GSTSDGSGSTGAT
+667 GST
-680 TGDSGSTGTATG
+680 TGDSGSTG
-692 DPGSTGTTGGSTGT
+692 GSGSTGT
-706 SGGSTPSAGGS
+706 SGGST
-717 TGTAGDSGST
+717 GTSDGSGST
-727 VGGGVAGGTGTAA
+727 VGGGVAGGTGTSA

-754 MSVTLAAAGLVGT
+754 MSVTLAAAGLVGA

-775 RRRTEGAL
+775 RRRTESAL

>member
-6 GTAPGTPP
+6 GTAPGTPAGGRGRP
-14 GDRSRLRRRA
+14 IRRA

-32 LLAGVPAGAAVSAD
+32 LLAGIPVGAAVSAD
-46 AGTPRTATGPQGQ
+46 AGTPKTATGPQGQ
-59 KLTVSATTGLAP
+59 KLTVSATAGLDP
-71 AGQKI
+71 DGQKV
-76 RVQGEGY
+76 RVTGEGY

-144 VEIEVTEKG
+144 VEIEITQKG
-153 DGLDCAEVACSVVT
+153 DGLDCAEVTCSVVT

-180 VRIPV
+180 VRVPV

-195 GGGEGVD
+195 GGEGVD
-202 VPAGTVSYT
+202 VPAGTVSYK
-211 PAAEFTTAGKP
+211 AAADFTSAGKP

-229 DSKKLYVGAD
+229 ESKKLYVGAD

-257 EDGTSESWI
+257 EDGKAESWI
-266 TQAPGSTGALRASA
+266 SQAPGSTGELRASA

-300 GVGSAKSGDQ
+300 GVGSAKAGD
-310 AASGVWL
+310 ASAKGVWL
-317 AGSTITDIAPGTT
+317 AGSTITDIAPGTSA
-330 PDTVLVAQGAT
+330 DTVLVAQGAK
-341 LSEIERATGTATRT
+341 LSEIERATGTAVRS
-355 LTLPGGTRFAADPER
+355 LTLPGGTQFAADPER
-370 GAVWYTDFTGGKL
+370 GALWYSDFAAGRL
-383 HRVDLASFTVTGSFD
+383 HRVDLASFTVSGSFD
-398 LPGGPGMAGF
+398 LPGAQGATGF

-413 ATGAVWVGVDRSVV
+413 ATGAVWVGVNRSVL

-433 TLVKT
+433 KLLKT

-448 AFDTE
+448 AFDTA
-453 TGRAY
+453 TDRAY
-458 VVWQDGGDL
+458 VAWQDGGDL

-478 TVYGS
+478 TVYDS
-483 EDFAPAAKDLSLPGN
+483 EDFAVAAKDVSLPGN
-498 HSQAGAASLA
+498 HSQAGSASLA

-513 ATVFVT
+513 SAVYVT
-519 SPAEGKITRL
+519 SPAEGKITKL

-538 HAPTDLAAKEGEEVA
+538 RAPADLTVKDGEEVS

-565 VRWQVSTD
+565 VRWQVSAD
-573 GAQTWKDVEGATEPA
+573 GSQTWKDVEGAAGPA

-594 TAHDGYRYRAE
+594 TAQDGYRYRAE
-605 FRNGVGTTRTAAV
+605 FRNDVGTTRTAAV
-618 TLTVTP
+618 TLTVT
-624 ATGGD
+624 AATGGGDTGGD
-629 SGGDTGGDTGSTGDA
+629 SGGNGDT
-644 SNGGGST
+644 SNGTDGSGST

-658 ADGGTQPSG
+658 GGSAGGDSGTQSAG
-667 GSTSDGSGSTGAT
+667 GSTGG
-680 TGDSGSTGTATG
+680 SGSTGTA
-692 DPGSTGTTGGSTGT
+692 GSTG
-706 SGGSTPSAGGS
+706 
-717 TGTAGDSGST
+717 ST
-727 VGGGVAGGTGTAA
+727 VVGGGTGTGA

-754 MSVTLAAAGLVGT
+754 MSVTLAAAALVGA

>member
-6 GTAPGTPP
+6 GTAPG
-14 GDRSRLRRRA
+14 GQSRLRRRA

-32 LLAGVPAGAAVSAD
+32 LLAGIPVGAAVSAD
-46 AGTPRTATGPQGQ
+46 AGTPKTATGPQGQ
-59 KLTVSATTGLAP
+59 KLTVSANTGLDP
-71 AGQKI
+71 AGQKV

-126 DPYEGDLASA
+126 DPYEGDLAQA

-144 VEIEVTEKG
+144 VEIEIAQKG

-175 NRTQD
+175 DRTQD

-185 AFAGQEPGEP
+185 AFAGQDPGD

-202 VPAGTVSYT
+202 VPAGTISYKS
-211 PAAEFTTAGKP
+211 AAEFTTAGKP

-257 EDGTSESWI
+257 ETGTSDSWI
-266 TQAPGSTGALRASA
+266 SQAPGSTGALRASA

-300 GVGSAKSGDQ
+300 GVGSAKSGDE

-317 AGSTITDIAPGTT
+317 TGSTITDIAPGTT

-355 LTLPGGTRFAADPER
+355 LTLPGGTQFAADPER
-370 GAVWYTDFTGGKL
+370 GALWYSDFAAGKM
-383 HRVDLASFTVTGSFD
+383 HRVDLTSFTVSGSFD
-398 LPGGPGMAGF
+398 LPGGPGGMAGF

-413 ATGAVWVGVDRSVV
+413 ATGAVWVGVDRSVL

-448 AFDTE
+448 AFDTAS
-453 TGRAY
+453 GRAY
-458 VVWQDGGDL
+458 VVRQDGGDL

-478 TVYGS
+478 TVYGI
-483 EDFAPAAKDLSLPGN
+483 EDFAVAAKDLSLPGN

-513 ATVFVT
+513 TTVFVT
-519 SPAEGKITRL
+519 SPAEGKITKL

-538 HAPTDLAAKEGEEVA
+538 RAPADLTAKEGEEVA

-558 EGTPEPT
+558 EGAPEPT

-573 GAQTWKDVEGATEPA
+573 GAQTWKDVEGATESA

-594 TAHDGYRYRAE
+594 TAQDGYRYRAE
-605 FRNGVGTTRTAAV
+605 FRNDVGTTRTAAV
-618 TLTVTP
+618 TLTVTA
-624 ATGGD
+624 AT
-629 SGGDTGGDTGSTGDA
+629 GGDTGGDVGGDTGGNGEA
-644 SNGGGST
+644 SNGAGST
-651 GGDGSTG
+651 GGDGATG
-658 ADGGTQPSG
+658 GDGGTQ
-667 GSTSDGSGSTGAT
+667 
-680 TGDSGSTGTATG
+680 
-692 DPGSTGTTGGSTGT
+692 T
-706 SGGSTPSAGGS
+706 SGGSTNGGS
-717 TGTAGDSGST
+717 DST
-727 VGGGVAGGTGTAA
+727 GGTGTAA

-754 MSVTLAAAGLVGT
+754 MSVTLAAAGLVGA

>member
-6 GTAPGTPP
+6 GTAPG
-14 GDRSRLRRRA
+14 GQSRLRRRA

-32 LLAGVPAGAAVSAD
+32 LLAGIPVGAAVSAD
-46 AGTPRTATGPQGQ
+46 AGTPKTATGPQGQ
-59 KLTVSATTGLAP
+59 KLTVSANTGLDP
-71 AGQKI
+71 AGQKV

-126 DPYEGDLASA
+126 DPYEGDLAQA

-144 VEIEVTEKG
+144 VEIEIAQKG

-175 NRTQD
+175 DRTQD

-185 AFAGQEPGEP
+185 AFAGQDPGD

-202 VPAGTVSYT
+202 VPAGTISYKS
-211 PAAEFTTAGKP
+211 AAEFTTAGKP

-257 EDGTSESWI
+257 ETGTSESWI
-266 TQAPGSTGALRASA
+266 SQAPGSTGALRPSA

-300 GVGSAKSGDQ
+300 GVGSAKSGDE

-317 AGSTITDIAPGTT
+317 AGPTITDIAPGTT

-355 LTLPGGTRFAADPER
+355 LTLPGGTQFAADPER
-370 GAVWYTDFTGGKL
+370 GALWYSDFAAGKM
-383 HRVDLASFTVTGSFD
+383 HRVDLTSFTVSGSFD
-398 LPGGPGMAGF
+398 LPGGPGGMAGF

-413 ATGAVWVGVDRSVV
+413 ATGAVWVGVDRSVL

-448 AFDTE
+448 AFDTAS
-453 TGRAY
+453 GRAY

-478 TVYGS
+478 TVYGI
-483 EDFAPAAKDLSLPGN
+483 EDFAVAAKGLSLPGN

-513 ATVFVT
+513 TTVFVT
-519 SPAEGKITRL
+519 SPAEGKITKL

-538 HAPTDLAAKEGEEVA
+538 RAPADLTAEEGEEVA

-558 EGTPEPT
+558 EGAPEPT

-573 GAQTWKDVEGATEPA
+573 GAQTWKDVEGATESA

-594 TAHDGYRYRAE
+594 TAQDGYRYRAE
-605 FRNGVGTTRTAAV
+605 FRNDVGTTRTAAV
-618 TLTVTP
+618 TLTVTA
-624 ATGGD
+624 AT
-629 SGGDTGGDTGSTGDA
+629 GGDTGGDVGGDTDGNGDA
-644 SNGGGST
+644 SNGPGST
-651 GGDGSTG
+651 GGDGATG
-658 ADGGTQPSG
+658 GDGGTQ
-667 GSTSDGSGSTGAT
+667 
-680 TGDSGSTGTATG
+680 
-692 DPGSTGTTGGSTGT
+692 T
-706 SGGSTPSAGGS
+706 SGGSTNGG
-717 TGTAGDSGST
+717 SGST

-754 MSVTLAAAGLVGT
+754 MSVTLAAAGLVGA

>member
-6 GTAPGTPP
+6 GIAPGTPP
-14 GDRSRLRRRA
+14 GGRSRLRRRA

-32 LLAGVPAGAAVSAD
+32 LLAGIPVGAAVSAD
-46 AGTPRTATGPQGQ
+46 AGTPKTATGPQGQ
-59 KLTVSATTGLAP
+59 KLTVSATTGLDP
-71 AGQKI
+71 AQQKV

-126 DPYEGDLASA
+126 DPYEGDLAQA

-144 VEIEVTEKG
+144 VEIEIAQKG

-175 NRTQD
+175 DRTQD

-185 AFAGQEPGEP
+185 AFAGQDPGD

-202 VPAGTVSYT
+202 VPAGTVSYKS
-211 PAAEFTTAGKP
+211 AADFTTAGKP

-257 EDGTSESWI
+257 ENGMSESWI
-266 TQAPGSTGALRASA
+266 SQAPGSTGALRASA

-300 GVGSAKSGDQ
+300 GVGSAKSGDE
-310 AASGVWL
+310 AATGVWL

-330 PDTVLVAQGAT
+330 PDRVLVAQGAT
-341 LSEIERATGTATRT
+341 LSEIERATGAATRT
-355 LTLPGGTRFAADPER
+355 LTLPGGTQFAADPER
-370 GAVWYTDFTGGKL
+370 KALWYTDFTAGKL
-383 HRVDLASFTVTGSFD
+383 HRVDLASFTVSGSFD
-398 LPGGPGMAGF
+398 LPGGSGGMAGF

-413 ATGAVWVGVDRSVV
+413 ATGAVWVGVGRSVL

-448 AFDTE
+448 AFDTAS
-453 TGRAY
+453 GRAY

-478 TVYGS
+478 TVYGT
-483 EDFAPAAKDLSLPGN
+483 EDFAVAAQDLSLPGN

-519 SPAEGKITRL
+519 SPAEGKITKL

-538 HAPTDLAAKEGEEVA
+538 RAPADLTAKEGEEVT
-553 LTAEA
+553 LGAEA

-573 GAQTWKDVEGATEPA
+573 GAQTWKDVEGATESA

-594 TAHDGYRYRAE
+594 TAQDGYRYRAE
-605 FRNGVGTTRTAAV
+605 FRNDVGTTRTATV
-618 TLTVTP
+618 KLTVTP

-629 SGGDTGGDTGSTGDA
+629 TGGDVGGNGDA
-644 SNGGGST
+644 SNGVGSTGSDGST
-651 GGDGSTG
+651 GGDG
-658 ADGGTQPSG
+658 GTQSSG
-667 GSTSDGSGSTGAT
+667 GSTAGDSDSTG
-680 TGDSGSTGTATG
+680 GS
-692 DPGSTGTTGGSTGT
+692 GSTGT
-706 SGGSTPSAGGS
+706 SGGSTGTSDGS
-717 TGTAGDSGST
+717 GAT

-754 MSVTLAAAGLVGT
+754 MSVTLGAAGLVGA

>member
-14 GDRSRLRRRA
+14 GGRSRLRRRA

-32 LLAGVPAGAAVSAD
+32 LLAGIPVGAAVSAD
-46 AGTPRTATGPQGQ
+46 AGTPKTATGPQGQ
-59 KLTVSATTGLAP
+59 KLTVSATTGLDA
-71 AGQKI
+71 AQQKV

-126 DPYEGDLASA
+126 DPYEGDLAQA

-144 VEIEVTEKG
+144 VEIEIAQKG

-175 NRTQD
+175 DRTQD

-185 AFAGQEPGEP
+185 AFAGQDPGD

-202 VPAGTVSYT
+202 VPAGTVSYKS
-211 PAAEFTTAGKP
+211 AADFTTAGKP

-257 EDGTSESWI
+257 ENGTSESWI
-266 TQAPGSTGALRASA
+266 SQAPGSTGALRASA

-300 GVGSAKSGDQ
+300 GVGSAKSGDE
-310 AASGVWL
+310 AATGVWL

-355 LTLPGGTRFAADPER
+355 LTLPGGTQFAADPER
-370 GAVWYTDFTGGKL
+370 GALWYTDFTAGKL
-383 HRVDLASFTVTGSFD
+383 HRVDLASFTVSGSFD
-398 LPGGPGMAGF
+398 LPGGSGGMAGF

-413 ATGAVWVGVDRSVV
+413 ATGAVWVGVGRSVL

-448 AFDTE
+448 AFDTAS
-453 TGRAY
+453 GRAY
-458 VVWQDGGDL
+458 VVWQDGGDP

-478 TVYGS
+478 TVYSS
-483 EDFAPAAKDLSLPGN
+483 EDFAVAAQDLSLPGN

-508 VEPGG
+508 VEAGG

-519 SPAEGKITRL
+519 SPAEGKITKL

-538 HAPTDLAAKEGEEVA
+538 RAPADLTAKEGEEVT
-553 LTAEA
+553 LGAEA

-565 VRWQVSTD
+565 ARWQVSTD
-573 GAQTWKDVEGATEPA
+573 GAQTWKDVEGATESA

-594 TAHDGYRYRAE
+594 TAQDGYRYRAE
-605 FRNGVGTTRTAAV
+605 FRNDVGTTRTAAV
-618 TLTVTP
+618 KLTVTP

-629 SGGDTGGDTGSTGDA
+629 TGGDVGGNGDA
-644 SNGGGST
+644 SNGSGSQGSDGST
-651 GGDGSTG
+651 GGDG
-658 ADGGTQPSG
+658 GTQSSG
-667 GSTSDGSGSTGAT
+667 GST
-680 TGDSGSTGTATG
+680 TGDSDSTG
-692 DPGSTGTTGGSTGT
+692 GSGSTGT
-706 SGGSTPSAGGS
+706 SGGSTGTSDGS
-717 TGTAGDSGST
+717 GAT

-740 TSGGGSLAATGATV
+740 TSGGGGLAATGVTV
-754 MSVTLAAAGLVGT
+754 MSVTLAAAGLVGA